1 MKIKIC
7 GLTDPKEAA
16 YLNAE
21 QVDFAGMVLFFPK
34 SKRNITIEQAK
45 EIMAALDDSIRS
57 VAVVVAPTAEQAL
70 QIQEAG
76 FDYIQIH
83 GALSAELAEQIQI
96 PILKAFNISDLE
108 QFAFYESLPQIAGYV
123 FDAAE
128 PGSGKAFDWSMLK
141 ELPRGE
147 RMFLLAGGLRAENVA
162 EAIRFVELDGVDVSS
177 GVEYT
182 DRPGKDPEKIHA
194 FVRAVREAEVF

>member
-45 EIMAALDDSIRS
+45 EIMAALDDCIRC

-96 PILKAFNISDLE
+96 PILKAFNISDME
-108 QFAFYESLPQIAGYV
+108 QYGFYESLPQIAGYV

-141 ELPRGE
+141 EIPKGE
-147 RMFLLAGGLRAENVA
+147 RLFLLAGGLRAENVA
-162 EAIRFVELDGVDVSS
+162 EAIRFVEPDGVDVSS

-182 DRPGKDPEKIHA
+182 DRPGKDPDRIRA
-194 FVRAVREAEVF
+194 FVRGVREA